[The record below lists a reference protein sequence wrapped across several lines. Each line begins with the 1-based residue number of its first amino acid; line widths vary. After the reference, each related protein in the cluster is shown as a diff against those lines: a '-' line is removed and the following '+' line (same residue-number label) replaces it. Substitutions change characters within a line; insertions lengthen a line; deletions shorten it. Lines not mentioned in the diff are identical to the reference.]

1 MESFSTDRMALL
13 PRAANVAT
21 LAVFVT
27 ATWWSSAQRP
37 VEQAAQAPGAAAQ
50 RTAAALPLPRAAD
63 LAEVD
68 TTAGWPA
75 QSNAATRDGLQAVG
89 YQARATR

>member
-1 MESFSTDRMALL
+1 MESFSANCMALL
-13 PRAANVAT
+13 PRAANLAT
-21 LAVFVT
+21 LAVLVS

-37 VEQAAQAPGAAAQ
+37 ADQAAQAPRAASQ
-50 RTAAALPLPRAAD
+50 STAAALPPPHAAD

-68 TTAGWPA
+68 ATAVWPA
-75 QSNAATRDGLQAVG
+75 QANAAARDGLQAVG

>member
-1 MESFSTDRMALL
+1 MESFSTNRMALL
-13 PRAANVAT
+13 PRAANWAT
-21 LAVFVT
+21 LVVVVS

-50 RTAAALPLPRAAD
+50 RTATALPLPHAAD

-68 TTAGWPA
+68 TSAGWPVQA
-75 QSNAATRDGLQAVG
+75 NVAARGGLQSVG
-89 YQARATR
+89 YQARTTR